1 LPDGNTEAT
10 HTAAAPPGRRL
21 RGAFDWAFPVAYA
34 VVFALVAW
42 SVHARFFPIGG
53 IGVESDFFSGLVPA
67 AKELWSGSISIARY
81 PYKGP
86 FYSVALVFVHMF
98 GGDWYE
104 NGVLLNVLCAAGSL
118 IVLYRLLLR
127 TFGRRVAVVATISTS
142 LVAKFFVHAH
152 KASSDMLFFLLCF
165 LAISLLLMKKRPWL
179 ALAGSGVLSALA
191 FLTRYNGAFLPA
203 VALIVILF
211 MDSWRGPVKRRVAS
225 AAVYIAA
232 FVLVCAPWLAF
243 NLVETGSLL
252 QTDNLRNV
260 VEEFY
265 RGARAADIPSG
276 GFTSVGSMITHDPAH
291 FAGHYLLNIP
301 RHFWADML
309 HALGIEAGILVML
322 GLLRLLFVPPTRKQ
336 WAFLSFGV
344 GYFLSMCLVFYL
356 PRFSLLVIPM
366 YLAVGFSLLVG
377 PHDGRRS
384 RLGEAFDRRF
394 IGGWRRLVE
403 KRPKVIR
410 TAIPLVIA
418 GLLLMQ
424 VQWIVRAET
433 FHYSVRPLFVLPAA
447 RFLKEHAGGEARAEE
462 KIVMARKAHV
472 AYYAGTKYR
481 MYPHRVLDGR
491 ELVAA
496 AIELGADYVVYSRLE
511 HACYPDAKWLGGLES
526 EFGVERIYSEQDI
539 TIYELAGWLDLGS
552 REGAAG
558 LEERLARLESFDR
571 AGRRDAV
578 MRTCAEIALL
588 YSYNRDLEKAGNYL
602 LSSLEVAVGLPD
614 AEDRNRGVRVLRS
627 ELARV
632 ADAFHGSG
640 RHAEGAA
647 LIDEAQKLIGGD
659 SHTGSRPG
667 GG

>member
-1 LPDGNTEAT
+1 MQKTDWS
-10 HTAAAPPGRRL
+10 
-21 RGAFDWAFPVAYA
+21 RGTSFDLVFPAAYA
-34 VVFALVAW
+34 VVFALLAW
-42 SVHARFFPIGG
+42 SVHSRFFPIGG
-53 IGVESDFFSGLVPA
+53 VGVESDFYSGLVPA
-67 AKELWSGSISIARY
+67 AKELWGGSISIARY

-86 FYSVALVFVHMF
+86 FYSFALVFVHMF

-118 IVLYRLLLR
+118 FVLYRLLLR

-179 ALAGSGVLSALA
+179 TLAGSGVLSALA

-203 VALIVILF
+203 VAVVVILF
-211 MDSWRGPVKRRVAS
+211 MDPWRWPGRRRVAA

-232 FVLVCAPWLAF
+232 FVLVCAPWLVF

-265 RGARAADIPSG
+265 RGARAADIPGG
-276 GFTSVGSMITHDPAH
+276 GFASVGSMIAHDPAH
-291 FAGHYLLNIP
+291 FVSHYLLNIP

-322 GLLRLLFVPPTRKQ
+322 GLLRLLFVPPTRRQ
-336 WAFLSFGV
+336 WALLSFGI

-356 PRFSLLVIPM
+356 PRFGLPIVPM

-384 RLGEAFDRRF
+384 RLGEALDRRLL
-394 IGGWRRLVE
+394 GGWRRLAE
-403 KRPKVIR
+403 SRPKVIR
-410 TAIPLVIA
+410 TAIPIVIA
-418 GLLLMQ
+418 CLFLMQ
-424 VQWIVRAET
+424 VQWIVRAEM
-433 FHYSVRPLFVLPAA
+433 FHYGVRPLFVLPAA
-447 RFLKEHAGGEARAEE
+447 RFLREHAGGEARAGQ
-462 KIVMARKAHV
+462 KIVMARKAHI
-472 AYYAGTKYR
+472 AYYAGTKYH
-481 MYPHRVLDGR
+481 MYPHRLSDGR
-491 ELVAA
+491 ELIAA

-511 HACYPDAKWLGGLES
+511 HAYYPDAKWLGGLET
-526 EFGVERIYSEQDI
+526 EFGVDRIYSENDI
-539 TIYELAGWLDLGS
+539 TIYELAGWLDLES
-552 REGAAG
+552 REGVAS
-558 LEERLARLESFDR
+558 LEERLARVERYAR
-571 AGRRDAV
+571 AGRRDAL
-578 MRTCAEIALL
+578 MRTYAEISLL
-588 YSYNRDLEKAGNYL
+588 YSYNRDIEKAGEYL
-602 LSSLEVAVGLPD
+602 LRSLDVAVGLPEG
-614 AEDRNRGVRVLRS
+614 EDREHGVLVLRN
-627 ELARV
+627 ELMRV
-632 ADAFHGSG
+632 ADAFHRRG

-647 LIDEAQKLIGGD
+647 LIDEARKLTGEE